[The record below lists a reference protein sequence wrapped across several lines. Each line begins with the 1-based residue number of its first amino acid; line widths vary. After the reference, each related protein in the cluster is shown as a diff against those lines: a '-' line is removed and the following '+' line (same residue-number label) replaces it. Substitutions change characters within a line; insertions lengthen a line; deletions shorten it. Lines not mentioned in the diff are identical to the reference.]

1 MSDDDEQRN
10 LLEASL
16 SLHDADMTALIAER
30 DDALKLVANRDR
42 LINKAY
48 AALER
53 IIAHEVAHDRGDAF
67 SATEAREALGR
78 KLVVVDREIYRNNIK
93 PIRVGAC
100 ICQCHDTPHGPCR
113 CSCDQGTK

>member
-1 MSDDDEQRN
+1 MSDDEQAN
-10 LLEASL
+10 LIEASL
-16 SLHDADMTALIAER
+16 AQYDADMAALITER

-42 LINKAY
+42 LLDRAY

-78 KLVVVDREIYRNNIK
+78 KPVAVDGEIYRNNIK

-100 ICQCHDTPHGPCR
+100 ICQCHDTPRGPCR